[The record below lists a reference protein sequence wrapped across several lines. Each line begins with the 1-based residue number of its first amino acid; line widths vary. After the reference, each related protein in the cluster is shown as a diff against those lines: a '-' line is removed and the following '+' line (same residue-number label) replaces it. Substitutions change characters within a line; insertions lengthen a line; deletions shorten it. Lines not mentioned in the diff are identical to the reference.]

1 MLISFPAGSIFAIT
15 FNDQNPRW
23 VVPIVVAILALPLVF
38 FGAHTI
44 KHHYS
49 MYGGIYRIVRGR
61 MAVLLGIV
69 CITVYVAVV
78 VSFLL
83 YLR

>member
-1 MLISFPAGSIFAIT
+1 LAVAKNKTLWRKQFRIWLFGMLISFPAGSIFAIT

-44 KHHYS
+44 KHH
-49 MYGGIYRIVRGR
+49 
-61 MAVLLGIV
+61 
-69 CITVYVAVV
+69 
-78 VSFLL
+78 
-83 YLR
+83 

>member
-44 KHHYS
+44 KHH
-49 MYGGIYRIVRGR
+49 
-61 MAVLLGIV
+61 
-69 CITVYVAVV
+69 
-78 VSFLL
+78 
-83 YLR
+83 